1 MLRVEVLPVTRMSSS
16 ELLDEGIRLEMAL
29 TPLGLCRSWKDP
41 YARPAR
47 DLAGADGS
55 KPQLLVAHPQSRL
68 AYTPPASAGGASA
81 CRVRTFS
88 LWN

>member
-55 KPQLLVAHPQSRL
+55 KPQLLVAHPRVDWR
-68 AYTPPASAGGASA
+68 TPRPLRRAGLPHAA
-81 CRVRTFS
+81 
-88 LWN
+88 